1 MAGKSWRGTNWLVVV
16 LAAGLYAGA
25 GWQIVAAAMLG
36 GVWLWPS
43 LIALALAWSAFSLLM
58 TADVPGGLVV
68 ALTVFAAAAT
78 GLSWWW
84 VSG

>member
-43 LIALALAWSAFSLLM
+43 LIAPMTVSQLLGHANLKTLAHYLQTTVRDLQQAHAK
-58 TADVPGGLVV
+58 TKPGK
-68 ALTVFAAAAT
+68 
-78 GLSWWW
+78 
-84 VSG
+84 